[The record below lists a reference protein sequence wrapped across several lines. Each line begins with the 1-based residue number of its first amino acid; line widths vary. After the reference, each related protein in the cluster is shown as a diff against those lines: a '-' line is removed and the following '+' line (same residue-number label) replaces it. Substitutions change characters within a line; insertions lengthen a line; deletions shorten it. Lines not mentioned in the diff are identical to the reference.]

1 MNKRKFLKVSG
12 LAGVGVVATPLVSTL
27 IGCGNAPVKES
38 ESDTSPSPGF
48 TLPELGYAYEALE
61 PAVDRATMRI
71 HHEKHHAGYV
81 RKLNAALDGHTLNG
95 ASLEPLLAAIGPDDT
110 ALRNNGG
117 GHFNHALFW
126 KVIAPATPGDNET
139 DPLLD
144 ARIDK
149 AFGSRANMLD
159 ALAGQAG
166 QRFGSGWAW
175 LVQRADDPE
184 TLFVC
189 STPNQ
194 DNPLM
199 TGIVAPELQ
208 GRPILGIDVWEH
220 AYYLNYQNRRTDYV
234 AALLD
239 RINWSAV
246 SALMA

>member
-12 LAGVGVVATPLVSTL
+12 LAGVGVMATPLVSTL

-38 ESDTSPSPGF
+38 EAPASAEAGF

-61 PAVDRATMRI
+61 PAVDRTTMRI
-71 HHEKHHAGYV
+71 HHDKHHAGYV
-81 RKLNAALDGHTLNG
+81 RKLNAALEGHALNG
-95 ASLEPLLAAIGPDDT
+95 AALEQLLASIGPDDA

-117 GHFNHALFW
+117 GHFNHAMFW
-126 KVIAPATPGDNET
+126 KVIAPATPGDDET
-139 DPLLD
+139 TALLD
-144 ARIDK
+144 TRIDK
-149 AFGSRANMLD
+149 AFGSRSDMLE
-159 ALAGQAG
+159 ALAGQAA

-175 LVQRADDPE
+175 LVQGADDPE
-184 TLFVC
+184 RLFVC

-199 TGIVAPELQ
+199 TGIVAPEIQ

-220 AYYLNYQNRRTDYV
+220 AYYLNYQNRRKDYV

-239 RINWSAV
+239 RINWTAV
-246 SALMA
+246 SRLMA